1 MVTRPENSNM
11 GRFSEESLL
20 EQIHIATVNV
30 RNGHQWSPPADPKNV
45 FAEKP
50 WSERKSR
57 LVDALLSTGP
67 LDILGCQEVFHDQ
80 LQDLQELL
88 GETYSHVGS
97 GRDDGKQGGE
107 YSPIFFDCT
116 KFELVRWSTM
126 WLSRTPN
133 VPGSK
138 GWDAALPR
146 IATLLTL
153 RYKDKD
159 KGGELIHAV
168 NTHYDHLGVRARAE
182 SSLLIRS
189 AIWHWVHDVERKEKP
204 PVVAPVVFFG
214 DFNSPPQED
223 GYKNITSLHP
233 LPSDQPSFTFLDSF
247 TNLLTSSSSSAPD
260 FSTIIPLQTRPYGP
274 HLTYTDFAPPGA
286 RNATRIDFVMLG
298 AEVDNND
305 PAERGKSRGGWMIVR
320 YACVDNWVEGDVEG
334 WNGRWSDH
342 RAVRVTIAKRKG

>member
-1 MVTRPENSNM
+1 MVSMPGISSLGHLSPENS
-11 GRFSEESLL
+11 L

-30 RNGHQWSPPADPKNV
+30 RNGHLRSPPADPKNV

-67 LDILGCQEVFHDQ
+67 LDILGCQEVLHDQ
-80 LQDLQELL
+80 LEDLQKLL

-107 YSPIFFDCT
+107 YSPIFFNRT
-116 KFELVRWSTM
+116 KFDLVRWGTM
-126 WLSRTPN
+126 WLSPTPN

-153 RYKDKD
+153 RYKDEN
-159 KGGELIHAV
+159 KGEELIHAV

-189 AIWHWVHDVERKEKP
+189 AIWHWVHDVEQKEKP

-214 DFNSPPQED
+214 DFNSPSHED

-233 LPSDQPSFTFLDSF
+233 LPSGQPSFTFLDSF
-247 TNLLTSSSSSAPD
+247 INLLTTSSSSAS
-260 FSTIIPLQTRPYGP
+260 SSIIPLQTRPYGP

-298 AEVDNND
+298 AEVDDDD
-305 PAERGKSRGGWMIVR
+305 PANGGKARGGWTIVR
-320 YACVDNWVEGDVEG
+320 YACVDNWVEVDAEG
-334 WNGRWSDH
+334 WTGRWSDH
-342 RAVRVTIAKRKG
+342 RAVRVTIAKRKA